1 MTTQPDTDAPRLR
14 ERVTE
19 TICALLPD
27 ILQEEITGL
36 CPDTELLA
44 ALGLTS
50 TTALEVILRVE
61 ERLGLEISVEDLERE
76 DFATIG
82 TLADYIAAHLLPP
95 EE

>member
-1 MTTQPDTDAPRLR
+1 MTQPDTDAPQLR
-14 ERVTE
+14 ERVIE
-19 TICALLPD
+19 DICALLPG
-27 ILQEEITGL
+27 ILQEEVTGL
-36 CPDTELLA
+36 CADTELLV

-76 DFATIG
+76 DFATVG
-82 TLADYIAAHLLPP
+82 TLADYIAANLLPP

>member
-1 MTTQPDTDAPRLR
+1 MTQPDTDTPRLR

-19 TICALLPD
+19 SICELLPD
-27 ILQEEITGL
+27 ILRQEIAGL
-36 CPDTELLA
+36 CADTELLA

-76 DFATIG
+76 DFATVG
-82 TLADYIAAHLLPP
+82 TLADYIAANLLPP